1 MSHGTGGTVRRREFI
16 TVFGGAAATWP
27 LAARA
32 QQPERMRHV
41 GLLLGYREDDAEGR
55 ASAAA
60 FQQRL
65 QELGWTEGRNIR
77 IETRWAGGD
86 PNKARAFAKEL
97 VGMTPDV
104 IVSSSNLVTEIV
116 QKETR
121 TIPVVFVFVG
131 DPVGSGFVTNVAHP
145 GGNLTGFPVF
155 ETAIA
160 GKWVEIF
167 HEVAP
172 HVGRVAFIMVPETP
186 AHVGFLHAA
195 EAAAPPLGLELV
207 ALAVHTAAEIERAVS
222 EFAREPNG
230 GLIVAPHAVTV
241 EHRNVIL
248 GLAARYRLPALYS
261 LRNVAQSGGLISYGT
276 NPIDP
281 FRQGASYVDRI
292 LKGEKPGDLPVQLPT
307 KYELVINLK
316 TAKALGLTVPP
327 SLLARADEVI
337 E

>member
-1 MSHGTGGTVRRREFI
+1 MRRREFI
-16 TVFGGAAATWP
+16 RVFGGVAATWP

-32 QQPERMRHV
+32 QQPERMRRV
-41 GLLLGYREDDAEGR
+41 GLLLGYSEGDAEGQ
-55 ASAAA
+55 ASVAA
-60 FQQRL
+60 FRQRL
-65 QELGWTEGRNIR
+65 QELGWTEGHNIR
-77 IETRWAGGD
+77 IDMRWAGAD
-86 PNKARAFAKEL
+86 PNKARSFAKEL
-97 VGMTPDV
+97 IGMKPDV
-104 IVSSSNLVTEIV
+104 VVPSSNLVTEIV
-116 QKETR
+116 QQETQ

-131 DPVGSGFVTNVAHP
+131 DPVGSGFVTNVARP

-167 HEVAP
+167 HEIAP
-172 HVGRVAFIMVPETP
+172 NVGRVGFIIVPETP

-195 EAAAPPLGLELV
+195 EAASLPLQIKLIP
-207 ALAVHTAAEIERAVS
+207 LAVHNASEIERAVS

-230 GLIVAPHAVTV
+230 GLIVVPHAVTV
-241 EHRNVIL
+241 EHRNDIL
-248 GLAARYRLPALYS
+248 GLAARYHLPALYS

-281 FRQGASYVDRI
+281 FRHGATYVDRI

-307 KYELVINLK
+307 KYELIINLK
-316 TAKALGLTVPP
+316 TAKSLGLIVPP

>member
-1 MSHGTGGTVRRREFI
+1 MRRRDFI
-16 TVFGGAAATWP
+16 KGFGGAAATWP

-41 GLLLGYREDDAEGR
+41 GLLLGYREGDAEGQ

-60 FQQRL
+60 FRQRL
-65 QELGWTEGRNIR
+65 QELGWTEGRNVR
-77 IETRWAGGD
+77 IDIRWAGAD
-86 PNKARAFAKEL
+86 PNKARTFAKEL

-104 IVSSSNLVTEIV
+104 IVPSSNLVTEIV
-116 QKETR
+116 QQETH
-121 TIPVVFVFVG
+121 TIPIVFVFVG
-131 DPVGSGFVTNVAHP
+131 DPVGSGFVTNVARP

-167 HEVAP
+167 HEAAP

-195 EAAAPPLGLELV
+195 EAAAPQLRLKLI
-207 ALAVHTAAEIERAVS
+207 ALAVHNAAEIERAVS
-222 EFAREPNG
+222 GFAGEPNG

-241 EHRNVIL
+241 EHRDAIV
-248 GLAARYRLPALYS
+248 GLAARYRLPALYA
-261 LRNVAQSGGLISYGT
+261 LRNVPQNGGLISYGT

-316 TAKALGLTVPP
+316 TAKAIGLTLSP